1 MLVSLWMNSAVLIVS
16 NAPDK
21 LSVSTGLIFPAVGV
35 SKLWVTNSKGSECLP

>member
-1 MLVSLWMNSAVLIVS
+1 MNSAVLIVS

-21 LSVSTGLIFPAVGV
+21 LSVSTGLIFPPVGV